1 MLMDEE
7 REDRRSVLLRL
18 SHELGREDRG
28 WAILGEGNTSSRI
41 DADRFLIKASGSSL
55 GTLRGEDL
63 VECHANVLLSLL
75 DKRSAA
81 DLQIENTL
89 LASRVDAKSK
99 KPSVEALFHA
109 YLLSLP
115 DVGFVGHTHATT
127 VNQILCS
134 PRAKQFAERRLF
146 PDEIVCCGGKS
157 VLVPYTDPGLRL
169 AQAIRKAARTFM
181 KKNRYVPRVILLKNH
196 GIIAIGRTPEAVLA
210 ATLMA
215 EKAARVWVGATS
227 LGGPTFLREEDVKRI
242 LGRSDEL
249 MRQRLMNL

>member
-1 MLMDEE
+1 
-7 REDRRSVLLRL
+7 
-18 SHELGREDRG
+18 
-28 WAILGEGNTSSRI
+28 
-41 DADRFLIKASGSSL
+41 
-55 GTLRGEDL
+55 LRGEDL

-81 DLQIENTL
+81 DEQIENTL

-181 KKNRYVPRVILLKNH
+181 KKNKYVPRVILLKNH
-196 GIIAIGRTPEAVLA
+196 GIIAVGRTPEAVLA

-215 EKAARVWVGATS
+215 EKAARVWVGATA

-242 LGRSDEL
+242 SGRSDEL